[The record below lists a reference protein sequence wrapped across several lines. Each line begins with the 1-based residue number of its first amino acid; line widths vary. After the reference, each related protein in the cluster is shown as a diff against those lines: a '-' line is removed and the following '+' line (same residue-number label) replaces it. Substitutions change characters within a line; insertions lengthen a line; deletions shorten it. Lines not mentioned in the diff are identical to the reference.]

1 MPNGEYP
8 KIEDVTDP
16 VTLFL
21 LAKLAINV
29 SHGFVVET
37 PVEAIRRLLADRDNT
52 ARILER
58 TTRDLVKASEQR
70 DDANRTLR
78 KIRKLTKP
86 DFDDIIQSI
95 KDKCVEFDALV
106 EANKNR

>member
-58 TTRDLVKASEQR
+58 TTRDLGVEH
-70 DDANRTLR
+70 TLR
-78 KIRKLTKP
+78 VDADKKLIKIRKLVTP
-86 DFDDIIQSI
+86 TVEDQIRSI
-95 KDKCVEFDALV
+95 NESAAEIDALA
-106 EANKNR
+106 ERLKSG